1 VVRVELTVEIAC
13 PAADVFAYLT
23 NVEKLPEWQRSAV
36 KSRSDGPLA
45 EGSRITERRR
55 LFGHE
60 AETELEVT
68 AYEPPERLTLRA
80 LDGPVRFTVDHRL
93 DEEDGATRLHLVCEA
108 KPGGMLRF
116 AGPVVERRA
125 REEFR
130 RDFERLKEILE
141 ARSASPS
148 ARGSSPTP

>member
-1 VVRVELTVEIAC
+1 VRVELTIEIAR
-13 PAADVFAYLT
+13 PATDVFAYL
-23 NVEKLPEWQRSAV
+23 VDLGKLPEWQSSAV
-36 KSRSDGPLA
+36 EARADAPLA
-45 EGSRITERRR
+45 HGSRITERRR

-68 AYEPPERLTLRA
+68 AYDPPERLTLRA

-93 DEEDGATRLHLVCEA
+93 EEADGATQLHVVAEG
-108 KPGGMLRF
+108 KSGGVLRF
-116 AGPVVERRA
+116 AGPLVERKA

-141 ARSASPS
+141 ARS
-148 ARGSSPTP
+148 G